1 MRKILKYVISVLI
14 IGLLLLFFFK
24 TDIFFEAEAT
34 DDSITLLKAYKL
46 GLEYAREID
55 RQAELLHM
63 NSVDDDKK
71 SGLNGKKENWQM
83 LIVLPNK
90 NKRVGITIENQK
102 ITRTQMLE
110 GASSSY
116 FIIRENEMKFDS
128 DEAVKKAINEF
139 SLEPGGKDNYLFN
152 GYHFKL
158 IKDND
163 ILFLTVVG
171 DKNDTQMEVHFD
183 ATTGKYLG
191 RTEHH

>member
-1 MRKILKYVISVLI
+1 MVFIFVI
-14 IGLLLLFFFK
+14 GFLLLFFSRIELF
-24 TDIFFEAEAT
+24 TDAEET
-34 DDSITLLKAYKL
+34 DKSITLLKAYQL

-55 RQAELLHM
+55 RKAELLHI

-71 SGLNGKKENWQM
+71 SGMNGKKENWQM

-90 NKRVGITIENQK
+90 DKRIGITIENQK
-102 ITRTQMLE
+102 VTRTQMLD

-116 FIIRENEMKFDS
+116 FIIRENEMKFNS
-128 DEAVKKAINEF
+128 VEAVKKAINDF

-158 IKDND
+158 IKDKD

-171 DKNDTQMEVHFD
+171 DKNDNQMEVHFD

-191 RTEHH
+191 RTEHHE